1 MRLAIVGGG
10 PAGLAT
16 AIAAR
21 QEGLT
26 PIVFEQAH
34 SPVDKACG
42 EGLMPAGLQALAALG
57 VSDVP
62 GHDFTGIRYVDPCD
76 GGPILADGSFPEG
89 MGRGI
94 RRLVLHQHLA
104 RRAEELGID
113 IRWGMPVRGLHPEGV
128 ETDSGPVAADWI
140 IGADGLHSQVR
151 RWAGIPCTF
160 PGTPRFGI
168 RQHFGLAPWSD
179 RVEVHWAPG
188 CEAYVTPVGPREVGI
203 ALLWSGERARFED
216 LLHRFPHLMDRLK
229 GVPTTSTPR
238 GAGPFRLVVDRV
250 ITDRVALV
258 GDASGYFD
266 AITGEGL
273 SLAFRQAQAL
283 AQALA
288 QGTPQAYAVAHRR
301 IQRPYEF
308 MTRTVLW
315 ATRSPWLRRRIL
327 RALAREPAVF
337 TDLLGV
343 VEGQCSP
350 VQLVRFRAVRFLLRV
365 ILGPTPA
372 LSA

>member
-1 MRLAIVGGG
+1 VKLAIVGGG

-21 QEGLT
+21 LEGLEA
-26 PIVFEQAH
+26 IVFEQAH

-42 EGLMPAGLQALAALG
+42 EGLMPAGLRALASLG

-62 GHDFTGIRYVDPCD
+62 GHDFTGIRYVDPFEGD
-76 GGPILADGSFPEG
+76 TLLADGDFPDG
-89 MGRGI
+89 VGRGV
-94 RRLVLHQHLA
+94 RRLVLHQSLA
-104 RRAEELGID
+104 RRAEELGVD
-113 IRWGMPVRGLHPEGV
+113 IRWGTPVRGLHPDGV
-128 ETDSGPVAADWI
+128 ETESGSVEADWV

-168 RQHFGLAPWSD
+168 RQHFALAPWSD

-188 CEAYVTPVGPREVGI
+188 CEAYVTPVGPQEVGI

-216 LLHRFPHLMDRLK
+216 LLPRFPHLEDRLT
-229 GVPTTSTPR
+229 GQRTTSTPR

-250 ITDRVALV
+250 LTDRVALV

-283 AQALA
+283 AHALA
-288 QGTPQAYAVAHRR
+288 QGTPQAYAAAHRR
-301 IQRPYEF
+301 IQRPYEI

-315 ATRSPWLRRRIL
+315 ATRTPWLRRRIL
-327 RALAREPAVF
+327 RALAREPGVF
-337 TDLLGV
+337 SDLLGA
-343 VEGQCSP
+343 VEGQRTP
-350 VQLVRFRAVRFLLRV
+350 LQLVRFRGIRFLLRV
-365 ILGPTPA
+365 VLGA
-372 LSA
+372 S